1 MTGKV
6 AHRAWLPLLVSM
18 LAGCRETSPPPGGS
32 SGGAA
37 GQGTRISPAS
47 EEAARQRD
55 EAVAKSLNPQGLP
68 PYSGPVGGIHGLVTV
83 SGDEP
88 PTLQDVAAKIPDTCP
103 RALEMQRKLFRQGL
117 DRSLADVLIT
127 VTEYQGFVKPHS
139 DTVRVDAKGCAFDAN
154 VIAMVYGQRLDVY
167 SRDSQPYMPRLL
179 GVPSYTLRVA
189 MPGGNAV
196 PVFPPKPGHY
206 LLVEETRDYMR
217 SELYVLNYPTFD
229 VTGLDG
235 AFEITGIPAGKVKV
249 TAFWPALGKVSE
261 QRLEIQ
267 AGVTKDLKFDFAFS
281 QSEYDVALRAQ
292 AAEGAAPAASDKP
305 ASAPAGSAGAPGSTT
320 APAPR

>member
-1 MTGKV
+1 MTRRTILQACLPFV
-6 AHRAWLPLLVSM
+6 AWA
-18 LAGCRETSPPPGGS
+18 LAACRETPPAPGGA
-32 SGGAA
+32 SGGA
-37 GQGTRISPAS
+37 QGSRRSPAS

-68 PYSGPVGGIHGLVTV
+68 VYSGPVGGIRGMVTV
-83 SGDEP
+83 SGDP
-88 PTLQDVAAKIPDTCP
+88 APTLQEVAAKIPDTCP

-117 DRSLADVLIT
+117 ERSLADVLVT
-127 VTEYQGFVKPHS
+127 VTEYQGFVKPRS
-139 DTVRVDAKGCAFDAN
+139 DVVRVEAKGCAFDAN

-167 SRDSQPYMPRLL
+167 SRDSQPYMPRLI

-189 MPGGNAV
+189 MPGGGPV
-196 PVFPPKPGHY
+196 PVFPPNPGRY

-235 AFEITGIPAGKVKV
+235 AFEITGIPAGDVKV

-261 QRLEIQ
+261 QRIKIQ
-267 AGVTKDLKFDFAFS
+267 SGVAQDLKFDFAFS
-281 QSEYDVALRAQ
+281 QTEYEAALRAQ
-292 AAEGAAPAASDKP
+292 AAENAGGSGGGPARP
-305 ASAPAGSAGAPGSTT
+305 
-320 APAPR
+320 

>member
-1 MTGKV
+1 V
-6 AHRAWLPLLVSM
+6 
-18 LAGCRETSPPPGGS
+18 
-32 SGGAA
+32 GAVR
-37 GQGTRISPAS
+37 GT
-47 EEAARQRD
+47 
-55 EAVAKSLNPQGLP
+55 
-68 PYSGPVGGIHGLVTV
+68 VTV

-127 VTEYQGFVKPHS
+127 VTEYQGFVKPRS
-139 DTVRVDAKGCAFDAN
+139 DAVRVDAKGCAFDAN
-154 VIAMVYGQRLDVY
+154 VTAMVYGQRLEVY
-167 SRDSQPYMPRLL
+167 SRDNQPYMPRLI

-189 MPGGNAV
+189 MPGGGPV
-196 PVFPPKPGHY
+196 PVFPPKPGRY
-206 LLVEETRDYMR
+206 LLAEETRDYMR

-261 QRLEIQ
+261 QRIEIQ
-267 AGVTKDLKFDFAFS
+267 AGVTKDLKFEFAFS
-281 QSEYDVALRAQ
+281 QSEYAAALRAQ
-292 AAEGAAPAASDKP
+292 AAES
-305 ASAPAGSAGAPGSTT
+305 GSAGSPGSTT
-320 APAPR
+320 SPASR

>member
-1 MTGKV
+1 MTRRI
-6 AHRAWLPLLVSM
+6 ALLPLLAWA
-18 LAGCRETSPPPGGS
+18 LAGCRETSPAPAGA

-37 GQGTRISPAS
+37 GHGSRRTAVS

-55 EAVAKSLNPQGLP
+55 EAVAKSLNPEGLP
-68 PYSGPVGGIHGLVTV
+68 VYSGPVGGIRGMVTV
-83 SGDEP
+83 TGDPP
-88 PTLQDVAAKIPDTCP
+88 PTLQDIAAKIPDTCP

-127 VTEYQGFVKPHS
+127 VTEYQGFIKPRS
-139 DTVRVDAKGCAFDAN
+139 EAVRVEAKGCAFDAN

-167 SRDSQPYMPRLL
+167 SRDSQPYMPRLI

-189 MPGGNAV
+189 MPGGGPV
-196 PVFPPKPGHY
+196 PVFPPNPGRY

-235 AFEITGIPAGKVKV
+235 AFEITGIPAGAVKV

-261 QRLEIQ
+261 QRLQIQ
-267 AGVTKDLKFDFAFS
+267 SGVTQDLKFEFAFS
-281 QSEYDVALRAQ
+281 QSEYDAALRAQ
-292 AAEGAAPAASDKP
+292 AAENAG
-305 ASAPAGSAGAPGSTT
+305 GSAGVQ
-320 APAPR
+320 APR